1 MSSRT
6 RARTVKTAAGVHT
19 LRIPRQRGRRGEQV
33 VIVVP
38 ERPTLTR
45 LAAGWAGRALW
56 RSRRTLAPTALAL
69 TALPLSGV
77 LHLLAWWSS
86 LLLTPLALAPLVW
99 LWVVQRR
106 RPAKGSVV
114 LWRAGLSAL
123 ATLAAVW
130 LSLAAGFGPLA
141 GPLPLL
147 WLLLL
152 VAAQT
157 VWIVVRPRT
166 GRSEESI

>member
-1 MSSRT
+1 MSNRT
-6 RARTVKTAAGVHT
+6 RARAVKSAAGVHT
-19 LRIPRQRGRRGEQV
+19 VSIPRQRGRRGEQV

-45 LAAGWAGRALW
+45 LLAGAAGRALW
-56 RSRRTLAPTALAL
+56 RARRALAPTALAL
-69 TALPLSGV
+69 AALPLSGV

-86 LLLTPLALAPLVW
+86 LLLAPFAVAPVVW
-99 LWVVQRR
+99 LLVMHRR

-114 LWRAGLSAL
+114 MWRAGLAAL

-130 LSLAAGFGPLA
+130 LCLAAGFGPLA

-152 VAAQT
+152 IAVQT
-157 VWIVVRPRT
+157 VWTVVRRT
-166 GRSEESI
+166 R

>member
-1 MSSRT
+1 MSNRT
-6 RARTVKTAAGVHT
+6 RARAVKTASGVHT
-19 LRIPRQRGRRGEQV
+19 VKIPRQRGRRGEQV

-45 LAAGWAGRALW
+45 IVAGWAGRTLW
-56 RSRRTLAPTALAL
+56 DARRALAPTALAL
-69 TALPLSGV
+69 LAMPLSGV

-86 LLLTPLALAPLVW
+86 LLLAPLAVAPAVW
-99 LWVVQRR
+99 LLVMHRR

-114 LWRAGLSAL
+114 LWRAGLAAL
-123 ATLAAVW
+123 ATVAAVW
-130 LSLAAGFGPLA
+130 LSLAAGLGPLA

-152 VAAQT
+152 IAVQS
-157 VWIVVRPRT
+157 VWTVVRRT
-166 GRSEESI
+166 R

>member
-19 LRIPRQRGRRGEQV
+19 LNIPRQRGRRGEQV

-45 LAAGWAGRALW
+45 LAAGWAVRALW
-56 RSRRTLAPTALAL
+56 NARRVLAPTALAL
-69 TALPLSGV
+69 LAMPLAGV
-77 LHLLAWWSS
+77 LNLLAWWSS
-86 LLLTPLALAPLVW
+86 LLLAPLALAPAVW
-99 LWVVQRR
+99 LLVMHRR

-114 LWRAGLSAL
+114 LWRAGLVAL
-123 ATLAAVW
+123 ATAAAVW
-130 LSLAAGFGPLA
+130 LCLAAGFGPLA

-147 WLLLL
+147 WLLALI
-152 VAAQT
+152 AAQT
-157 VWIVVRPRT
+157 TWFFVGPRPA
-166 GRSEESI
+166 RSEESV

>member
-19 LRIPRQRGRRGEQV
+19 VNIPRQHGRRGEQV

-45 LAAGWAGRALW
+45 IVAGWAGRALW
-56 RSRRTLAPTALAL
+56 RSRRALAPTALAVL
-69 TALPLSGV
+69 AMPLAGV

-86 LLLTPLALAPLVW
+86 LLLTPLAVAPAVW
-99 LWVVQRR
+99 LLVVQRR

-114 LWRAGLSAL
+114 LWRAGLVAL
-123 ATLAAVW
+123 ATVAAVW
-130 LSLAAGFGPLA
+130 LCLAAGFGPLS

-157 VWIVVRPRT
+157 VWFFVGSRPA
-166 GRSEESI
+166 RSEESV

>member
-1 MSSRT
+1 MTSRT
-6 RARTVKTAAGVHT
+6 RARAVKTAAGVHT
-19 LRIPRQRGRRGEQV
+19 VNIPRQRGRRGEQV

-45 LAAGWAGRALW
+45 LAAGWVGRALW
-56 RSRRTLAPTALAL
+56 RSRRALAPTALAL
-69 TALPLSGV
+69 ASLPLSGV

-86 LLLTPLALAPLVW
+86 LLLAPLAVAPAVW
-99 LWVVQRR
+99 LLVMHRR

-114 LWRAGLSAL
+114 VWRAGLAAL
-123 ATLAAVW
+123 ATVAAVW

-152 VAAQT
+152 IAVQT
-157 VWIVVRPRT
+157 VWTIVRRT
-166 GRSEESI
+166 R

>member
-1 MSSRT
+1 MSNRT
-6 RARTVKTAAGVHT
+6 RARAVKSTAGVHT
-19 LRIPRQRGRRGEQV
+19 VNIPRPRGRRGEQV

-45 LAAGWAGRALW
+45 LLAGAAGRALW
-56 RSRRTLAPTALAL
+56 NARRTLAPAALAL
-69 TALPLSGV
+69 LAMPLSGV

-86 LLLTPLALAPLVW
+86 LLLAPLALAPAVW
-99 LWVVQRR
+99 LLVVQRR

-114 LWRAGLSAL
+114 LWRAGLAAL

-130 LSLAAGFGPLA
+130 LCLAAGFGPLA

-152 VAAQT
+152 IAAQA
-157 VWIVVRPRT
+157 VWIAVRPRPA
-166 GRSEESI
+166 RSEESV